1 MSSHPTPEKPA
12 ARLGTAAALLIW
24 AILAAAVLSFLYA
37 LRHWW
42 SPPLIAAE
50 GAGIDRL
57 FNVIWVILGAAF
69 ILVQAVLGYFV
80 FRFADRGEGRASYW
94 HESTRL
100 EVAWTAIP
108 AVILVVLTVLGGSLW
123 LRVQG
128 APPPDAATVQ
138 VVAQQFS
145 WNFHYP
151 GPDQQLGTI
160 RPMAVAAGNPIG
172 LERESGPGADDL
184 VTNELHVVVGQP
196 VRLLLTSK
204 DVIHSFYVPDLRL
217 KQDAVPGRVTE
228 VWFTPTETGVYEI
241 ACAELC
247 GAGHYLMAARMVVET
262 EAKYQAWLASQSF

>member
-1 MSSHPTPEKPA
+1 MRSRPTHEKPG
-12 ARLGTAAALLIW
+12 ARVGTAAALLIW
-24 AILAAAVLSFLYA
+24 AILAAAVLSFFYA
-37 LRHWW
+37 MRHWW
-42 SPPLIAAE
+42 SPPLLAAE
-50 GAGIDRL
+50 TQGVDRL
-57 FNVIWVILGAAF
+57 FNVLWILIGTVF
-69 ILVQAVLGYFV
+69 ILVQAALGYFV
-80 FRFADRGEGRASYW
+80 FRFTDRGGGRASYW

-128 APPPDAATVQ
+128 AAPQDAVTVQ
-138 VVAQQFS
+138 VVAQQFG

-151 GPDQQLGTI
+151 GPDQQLGAI
-160 RPMAVAAGNPIG
+160 RPMEISAGNPIG
-172 LERESGPGADDL
+172 LERAAGPGADD
-184 VTNELHVVVGQP
+184 VIATELHVVVGQP

-204 DVIHSFYVPDLRL
+204 DVIHSFYVPGLRL

-262 EAKYQAWLASQSF
+262 EAEFQAWLASQSL